1 MTDTYSGGAGGVG
14 GGVLHVVATPIGN
27 LDDMSMRAIQ
37 VLSAADIIAAEDTR
51 HSSRLLEHLG
61 IDVRKCTSM
70 HEHNESARIDM
81 LLTALQDGKQIALIS
96 DAGTPLISDP
106 GFRLVAAAH
115 AAGIRVSPVPGVCA
129 AVAALSAAG
138 LPCDRFFFE
147 GFLPATAAARRTRLE
162 ALGTQRGTLIFYE
175 APHRIAETL
184 GALVEVLGASRMAA
198 LARELTKL
206 HETVRRGTLAE
217 LHAFVDQD
225 PNQQRG
231 EIVLLVAGATDTAAG
246 GLDEVTLLRA
256 LALELPATR
265 AARVAAQLLG
275 KPRRELYRQLL
286 ELGAAADGA
295 E

>member
-1 MTDTYSGGAGGVG
+1 MTDTCSGVA

-27 LDDMSMRAIQ
+27 LDDISIRATQ

-51 HSSRLLEHLG
+51 HSARLLEHLG
-61 IDVRKCTSM
+61 IDMRKCVSL
-70 HEHNESARIDM
+70 HEHNETARIDM

-115 AAGIRVSPVPGVCA
+115 AAGIRVSPIPGVCA

-147 GFLPATAAARRTRLE
+147 GFLPATAAARRARLE
-162 ALGTQRGTLIFYE
+162 ALSTQRGTLIFYE
-175 APHRIAETL
+175 APHRIVETL
-184 GALVEVLGASRMAA
+184 GAMGEVLGVTRMAA

-217 LHAFVDQD
+217 LSVFVDQD
-225 PNQQRG
+225 HNQQRG
-231 EIVLLVAGATDTAAG
+231 EIVLLVAGATDTDTTVDVDEAA
-246 GLDEVTLLRA
+246 LLRA

-286 ELGAAADGA
+286 ELGASAEGA